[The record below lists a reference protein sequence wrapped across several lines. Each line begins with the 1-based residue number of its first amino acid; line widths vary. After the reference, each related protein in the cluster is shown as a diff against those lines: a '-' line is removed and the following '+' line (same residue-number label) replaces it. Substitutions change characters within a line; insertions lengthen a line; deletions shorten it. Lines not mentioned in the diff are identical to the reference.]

1 MCIDRHKGREE
12 YICVGCVAILEY
24 VNQLEKYTRPELV
37 EDDHQC
43 DLCGARYIDTQ
54 EKVAKL
60 IQFDS
65 HLFSPRA
72 GVAKSPIGNGSDS
85 DHTSASTQSLPGS
98 GIILNFGGEIHCRS
112 FLGSSHDSSDHEDLK
127 PSPDCK
133 KRFACNVC
141 HKVINRSYL
150 ATHMRVHTGER
161 PYACTICKKSFIDQ
175 LNRVKHIRTHTGERP
190 FSCTICNKAFTQQSH
205 LAYHIRTHTGE
216 RPYSCTVCN
225 KAFARHSTLLQ
236 HKKTHT
242 GERAHSCITCNKA
255 FAHQSSLEKHI
266 TTHTG

>member
-1 MCIDRHKGREE
+1 MCIERHKGREE

-60 IQFDS
+60 NQFDS

-72 GVAKSPIGNGSDS
+72 DVIKSQVGNGSDS
-85 DHTSASTQSLPGS
+85 E
-98 GIILNFGGEIHCRS
+98 IILNFGGEIHCRAFS
-112 FLGSSHDSSDHEDLK
+112 GSSHDSSDHEDRK
-127 PSPDCK
+127 PSPDCEK
-133 KRFACNVC
+133 LSACKVC

-150 ATHMRVHTGER
+150 ARHMRVHTGER
-161 PYACTICKKSFIDQ
+161 PYSCTICKKSFTDRS
-175 LNRVKHIRTHTGERP
+175 NRVRHLRTHTGERP
-190 FSCTICNKAFTQQSH
+190 FSCTICNKAFTQKNT
-205 LAYHIRTHTGE
+205 LVNHIRIHTGE

-225 KAFARHSTLLQ
+225 EAFARHSTLLQ
-236 HKKTHT
+236 HKMTHT
-242 GERAHSCITCNKA
+242 GERTHSCITCNEA
-255 FAHQSSLEKHI
+255 FARRSSLVKHI
-266 TTHTG
+266 RKHTA

>member
-24 VNQLEKYTRPELV
+24 VNQLEKYTRPDLV

-60 IQFDS
+60 NQFDS

-72 GVAKSPIGNGSDS
+72 DVAKSPIGNGSDS

-98 GIILNFGGEIHCRS
+98 GIILNLEGEIHCRS
-112 FLGSSHDSSDHEDLK
+112 FSGSSHDSSDRDRK

-133 KRFACNVC
+133 KRSACKVC
-141 HKVINRSYL
+141 HKAINRSYL
-150 ATHMRVHTGER
+150 ARHMSVHTGER
-161 PYACTICKKSFIDQ
+161 PHSCTICTKSFTDKRNQ
-175 LNRVKHIRTHTGERP
+175 VRHLRTHTGERP
-190 FSCTICNKAFTQQSH
+190 FSCTICNKAFARKYY
-205 LAYHIRTHTGE
+205 LVDHIRTHTGE
-216 RPYSCTVCN
+216 RPYSCTVCD
-225 KAFARHSTLLQ
+225 KAFARHSNLMQ

-242 GERAHSCITCNKA
+242 GERAHS
-255 FAHQSSLEKHI
+255 
-266 TTHTG
+266 